1 MLCSSSTAHAKAP
14 ANSTDPSAPTH
25 LLHSAAPEDLSCFIS
40 FNYPSALRNSDSL
53 LLPKAKV
60 VEVEDE
66 RPSATHPG
74 TTTVC
79 GSASLAA
86 LAGEL
91 RQCDSPAALTCATLL
106 PASRAIGLVVMC
118 TAWGASLESKILTAI
133 NMLFVNFSRVRTFI
147 IGFCLPEFSS
157 LLIPGKD
164 ARLLE
169 VTLDPTEQTAGP
181 SNLTKLIRF
190 SFPCPLT
197 MFCPYAE

>member
-91 RQCDSPAALTCATLL
+91 RQCDSPAALTCA
-106 PASRAIGLVVMC
+106 IGLVVMC

-169 VTLDPTEQTAGP
+169 VTLDLTEQTAGP

>member
-14 ANSTDPSAPTH
+14 ANSTDPSTPTH

-60 VEVEDE
+60 VEVEDQ

-91 RQCDSPAALTCATLL
+91 WQCDSPAALTCATLL

>member
-1 MLCSSSTAHAKAP
+1 MLCSSSTDHAKAP
-14 ANSTDPSAPTH
+14 ANPTDPSAPTH

-66 RPSATHPG
+66 RPSATHSG
-74 TTTVC
+74 ATTVC
-79 GSASLAA
+79 GSARPAA

-91 RQCDSPAALTCATLL
+91 WRCDSPAALTCATLL

-133 NMLFVNFSRVRTFI
+133 NILFVNLIRVRTFI

-197 MFCPYAE
+197 MFCPYAG

>member
-1 MLCSSSTAHAKAP
+1 MLCSSSTDHAKAP

-66 RPSATHPG
+66 RPSATHSG
-74 TTTVC
+74 ATTVC
-79 GSASLAA
+79 GSARPAA

-91 RQCDSPAALTCATLL
+91 WRCDSPAALTCATLL

-133 NMLFVNFSRVRTFI
+133 NILFVNLTRVRTFI

-197 MFCPYAE
+197 MFCPYAG